1 MLMQCFQVHFIF
13 KHKNPITGEYEEKH
27 LGSPPM
33 AKITKRTTL
42 YTLIVNP
49 DQTFDLR
56 IDGKSVK
63 NGSLLEDFVPAVN
76 PPKEI
81 DDPADSKPEDWVDT
95 AQIPDPDAKKP
106 DDWDEDAPMEIVDD
120 EATKPADWLDDEP
133 EFVPDPNAKKPD
145 DWDDE
150 EDGDY
155 IPPTVNNPKCQ
166 DVSGCGPWERPLKPN
181 PAYKG
186 KWSAPMVDNPAYK
199 GPWAP
204 RRIPNP
210 NHFDDSTP
218 ANFEP
223 IGAIGYELWTMTK
236 DILFDNIYVGHSVAD
251 AEKLQKATF
260 DVKRAIEEKEEE
272 ATAPKAPEPLEPTGG
287 SFKEDPVA
295 FVRAKLVPFL
305 RLVKLNPMEAVRAM
319 PDVAGALAT
328 VIVTTL
334 ALLVGLISM
343 ATAPAKVAKP
353 VAPAAAAASA
363 KKESAQA
370 EPAKADSN
378 SSSSEGETAKPK
390 ATRRSSKKA

>member
-1 MLMQCFQVHFIF
+1 
-13 KHKNPITGEYEEKH
+13 
-27 LGSPPM
+27 M

-42 YTLIVNP
+42 YTLIVSP
-49 DQTFDLR
+49 DQKFELR

-63 NGSLLEDFVPAVN
+63 NGSLLEDFAPAVN

-95 AQIPDPDAKKP
+95 ARIPDPDAKKP
-106 DDWDEDAPMEIVDD
+106 DDWDEDALMEIPDE
-120 EATKPADWLDDEP
+120 EATKPDDWLEDEP
-133 EFVPDPNAKKPD
+133 EFVPDPDAKKPD
-145 DWDDE
+145 DWNDDE
-150 EDGDY
+150 DGAF
-155 IPPTVNNPKCQ
+155 IPPTVANPKCLEL
-166 DVSGCGPWERPLKPN
+166 SGCGPWRRPTKTN

-186 KWSAPMVDNPAYK
+186 KWSAPMIDNPAYK

-204 RRIPNP
+204 RKIPNP
-210 NHFDDSTP
+210 DFFEDSAP

-236 DILFDNIYVGHSVAD
+236 DILFDNIYVGHSVED

-272 ATAPKAPEPLEPTGG
+272 ATAPKAPEPPQPAGG

-295 FVRAKLVPFL
+295 FVKAKLVPFL
-305 RLVKLNPMEAVRAM
+305 RLVQLDPMEAVKSM
-319 PDVAGALAT
+319 PDVAGALA
-328 VIVTTL
+328 VVVFTTL
-334 ALLVGLISM
+334 ALLAGLISM
-343 ATAPAKVAKP
+343 AAAPAKVAKP
-353 VAPAAAAASA
+353 AEAPK
-363 KKESAQA
+363 KKEPAQA

-378 SSSSEGETAKPK
+378 SSSSESETAKLK